1 MTDINKLKEI
11 KDLALK
17 DTYEYVLAAS
27 ELDLNDEEE
36 NFTKSN
42 HYRNAGMC
50 LGIVAKIESLLSKI
64 KIVEDTSNKDKEL
77 IDKVDKAKATLD
89 KIKNNPVTVQNMNNT
104 KSILL
109 KREST

>member
-50 LGIVAKIESLLSKI
+50 LGIVAKIETLLSKV
-64 KIVEDTSNKDKEL
+64 KIVEDNTTKDKE
-77 IDKVDKAKATLD
+77 IQDKINKAQETLN
-89 KIKNNPVTVQNMNNT
+89 KIKNSTQDVQKPIAN
-104 KSILL
+104 KLSI
-109 KREST
+109 KR

>member
-11 KDLALK
+11 KDLALS

-42 HYRNAGMC
+42 HYRNASMC
-50 LGIVAKIESLLSKI
+50 LGIVAKIETLLSKI
-64 KIVEDTSNKDKEL
+64 KIVEDTSVKDKEIL
-77 IDKVDKAKATLD
+77 DKVNKAQETLN
-89 KIKNNPVTVQNMNNT
+89 KIKTST
-104 KSILL
+104 KDDKKKQSVVFI
-109 KREST
+109 KR

>member
-50 LGIVAKIESLLSKI
+50 LGIVAKIETLLSKI
-64 KIVEDTSNKDKEL
+64 KIVESDTSVKDKEIL
-77 IDKVDKAKATLD
+77 DKVNKAQETLN
-89 KIKNNPVTVQNMNNT
+89 KIKTST
-104 KSILL
+104 KDDKKKQSVVFI
-109 KREST
+109 KR

>member
-11 KDLALK
+11 KDLALS

-42 HYRNAGMC
+42 HYRNASMC
-50 LGIVAKIESLLSKI
+50 LGIVAKIETLLSKI
-64 KIVEDTSNKDKEL
+64 KIVESDTSVKDKE
-77 IDKVDKAKATLD
+77 IQDKVNKAQETLN
-89 KIKNNPVTVQNMNNT
+89 KIKNSTQDVQKPIAN
-104 KSILL
+104 KLSI
-109 KREST
+109 KR